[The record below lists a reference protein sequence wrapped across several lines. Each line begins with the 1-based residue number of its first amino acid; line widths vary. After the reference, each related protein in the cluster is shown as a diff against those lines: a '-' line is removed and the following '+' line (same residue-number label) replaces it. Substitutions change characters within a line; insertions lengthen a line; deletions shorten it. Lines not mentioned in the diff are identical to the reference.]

1 MSSYS
6 ADDTTAVNT
15 IRVLAA
21 DMVQKA
27 KSGHPGMP
35 MGMAPVGH
43 VLWSR
48 LMQYNP
54 SNPRWWNRD
63 RFLLSNGHGCCLQY
77 ALLHLAGYN
86 LPLDELKRFRQ
97 IDSKTPGHPEANHT
111 DGVEVTTGPLGQG
124 VANAVGLALA
134 ESHMAATYNKPG
146 LELFNNFTYVFAG
159 DGCMQEGV
167 ASEAASLAGHWGLGK
182 LILIYDDNKI
192 QIDGPT
198 SLAFTED
205 VHARFEAYGWHTVS
219 VKDGDHDL
227 AGLEAAIKQAQQV
240 TDKPSLISVHTT
252 IGFGSKK
259 QGTEKVH
266 GEALGDEDLKNVKT
280 SLGFKPDEF
289 FVVPDVSYKLYKEA
303 AKRGAEREQQWNE
316 LWSKYKQQ
324 HPKEAAEIQ
333 ARFDHTLPSGWKDKL
348 PKWKSTDKPDATRN
362 TSGQVLNAL
371 ADELPAIMGGSA
383 DLTPSN
389 KTELKHSKD
398 YSKSNRVGRYIR
410 FGVREHGMA
419 AIGNGMFTYGSFIP
433 YTATF
438 LNFIESDN
446 TGQATRTC
454 PLQPAAARSA
464 LLFADWACLC
474 TRVPSVVV
482 IGTASLPFV
491 SLPSATSSSCTS

>member
-27 KSGHPGMP
+27 KAGHPGMP
-35 MGMAPVGH
+35 MGMAPVAH

-48 LMQYNP
+48 LMHFNP

-86 LPLDELKRFRQ
+86 LPMAELKRFRQ

-124 VANAVGLALA
+124 VANGVGLALA

-146 LELFNNFTYVFAG
+146 LELFSNFTYVFAG

-182 LILIYDDNKI
+182 LIVIYDDNKI

-198 SLAFTED
+198 TLAFTEN
-205 VHARFEAYGWHTVS
+205 VQARFQAYGWHTIS
-219 VKDGDHDL
+219 VADGDHDL
-227 AGLEAAIKQAQQV
+227 AGLEAAIKQAQEV

-266 GEALGDEDLKNVKT
+266 GEALGDEDLKHVKS

-289 FVVPDVSYKLYKEA
+289 FAVPDVSYSLYKAA

-333 ARFDHTLPSGWKDKL
+333 ARFDHALPNGWKDKL
-348 PKWKSTDKPDATRN
+348 PKWKPADKADATRN

-371 ADELPAIMGGSA
+371 ADLLPAIMGGSA

-389 KTELKHSKD
+389 KTELKSSKD
-398 YSKSNRVGRYIR
+398 YSKTNRAGRYIR

-419 AIGNGMFTYGSFIP
+419 AIGNGLFTYGSFIP

-438 LNFIESDN
+438 LNFIESEHI
-446 TGQATRTC
+446 TTLTSHLLVAESCITAASTHTR
-454 PLQPAAARSA
+454 AVFS
-464 LLFADWACLC
+464 LLTPFAC
-474 TRVPSVVV
+474 
-482 IGTASLPFV
+482 
-491 SLPSATSSSCTS
+491 